1 MRRVSYPNKKWFQRP
16 DGAYARSDSWTS
28 KYYHRKTGGTIMATM
43 AGLNVTDSDFTRRK
57 GESPFLMNAR
67 LNGTKETRTRSQSMS
82 RPGQKFMGVPEGSEV
97 TSQRPMSDGINWFPV
112 KEFQTIRYLYQNTDR
127 VTSIGLYLR
136 AKDNEASSAYLL
148 VITRDPETLEELCR
162 GFVKVKDLG
171 EEALRWF
178 RLIRTIDGDVLV
190 DVTLIDDMNKSGV
203 PLETDVEVLFGGEDN
218 HKIAEHE
225 VPNLDAALRERP
237 YVFTPGVGAPL
248 TSVKTTAWKTFP
260 VWLQNGHFVSE
271 SKRWIA
277 VGAVKADG
285 QKAVYKYPYIE
296 VLLGGKKHQRITGP
310 ITELIPP
317 AKINQ
322 NSTQVRMTQAGDA
335 LYFVDGHNKLQR
347 VRLTDWGVEDATPTS
362 TDILGF
368 VPNQYYYKGNVIFHA
383 GSIRRAKKD
392 FEAGATFSA
401 GDWETGSLSD
411 YEAWAGASLIY
422 FLNNRLFLSG
432 FHQATVGTPAKS
444 EPNMVILSTID
455 SIAPK
460 YDFFNRSVE
469 FFYTP
474 DRASASTATSPIT
487 AFADINDN
495 LIVFMA
501 DNLSFV
507 SIPNGIEFG
516 DSSQTT
522 PHGSGYGVLRQEHVA
537 QGRNNIFFYNITE
550 GVMRL
555 GGSISNVVSRPVDAL
570 LRRITD
576 QEDVSL
582 QLHKGALRL
591 YYREKGDTNSSCLYN
606 YTSYATHRSYWF
618 RDENTPIAY
627 LNSDNGYD
635 VELGVGSEYPCV
647 IETEVQDSS
656 DFDCAIVYE
665 YHTNYMAAPNK
676 INEMIVRRVHVTSMQ
691 DFDASIFI
699 GLDVDHK
706 DNPIVWRRF
715 IEYNEPDRED
725 ADDIF
730 YDTED
735 RGSKTVSARILTNDV
750 RLVQLRVKQFCY
762 DSQAGVLQLGLEYG
776 EASNL

>member
-1 MRRVSYPNKKWFQRP
+1 MRRVAYPNKKFFQKP
-16 DGAYARSDSWTS
+16 DSAYARSDAWTS
-28 KYYHRKTGGTIMATM
+28 RYFHRKTGGTVQATM
-43 AGLNVTDSDFTRRK
+43 AGLNVTDSDFTRKK
-57 GESPFLMNAR
+57 GESPFLTNAR

-82 RPGQKFMGVPEGSEV
+82 RPGQAFRGVPEGSESV
-97 TSQRPMSDGINWFPV
+97 IVRQEAEGINWFPV
-112 KEFQTIRYLYQNTDR
+112 KEFQTIRFEYFYQNR
-127 VTSIGLYLR
+127 VTSLGFYIR
-136 AKDNEASSAYLL
+136 AEDNLESSAYFLT
-148 VITRDPETLEELCR
+148 IIRDPETLEELCR
-162 GFVKVKDLG
+162 GFIPVKELG
-171 EEALRWF
+171 EAELRWM
-178 RLIRTIDGDVLV
+178 RLIRTFQGHAIIDI
-190 DVTLIDDMNKSGV
+190 TLIDDMNESGV
-203 PLETDVEVLFGGEDN
+203 PLDTNVEILFGGEDN
-218 HKIAEHE
+218 HRIAYHE
-225 VPNLDAALRERP
+225 VPNLDAALREKP
-237 YVFTPGVGAPL
+237 YVFEPGVGMPL
-248 TSVKTTAWKTFP
+248 TSIKTTAWKTFP
-260 VWLQNGHFVSE
+260 VWLQDGHFVAD

-277 VGAVKADG
+277 VGVIRSNG
-285 QKAVYKYPYIE
+285 QKAIYKYPYLE

-310 ITELIPP
+310 ITELIP
-317 AKINQ
+317 AGKINQ
-322 NSTQVRMTQAGDA
+322 DATQVRLTQAGDA
-335 LYFVDGHNKLQR
+335 LYFVDGYSRLQR
-347 VRLTDWGVEDATPTS
+347 VNLTNWTVEFTTPTS

-368 VPNQYYYKGNVIFHA
+368 VPKQYYYKNNVIFHA

-392 FEAGATFSA
+392 FEAGDTFSA
-401 GDWETGSLSD
+401 ADWDTGSLAD
-411 YEAWAGASLIY
+411 YEAWPGASLIY

-432 FHQATVGTPAKS
+432 FHQPTVGTPAKS
-444 EPNMVILSTID
+444 EPNLVILSTID

-469 FFYTP
+469 FFYSP

-495 LIVFMA
+495 LIVFRV
-501 DNLSFV
+501 DGLSFI
-507 SIPNGIEFG
+507 SIPNGIEYG
-516 DSSQTT
+516 DASQTT
-522 PHGSGYGVLRQEHVA
+522 PHGAGYGVLRQEHVA

-555 GGSISNVVSRPVDAL
+555 GGSISTVVSRPVDAL

-591 YYREKGDTNSSCLYN
+591 YYHEQGETNDSCLYD
-606 YTSYATHRSYWF
+606 YTSYATQRSYWYL
-618 RDENTPIAY
+618 DSNTPIAY

-647 IETEVQDSS
+647 IETEVQDSP

-676 INEMIVRRVHVTSMQ
+676 VNEMIVRRVHVTSMQ

-706 DNPIVWRRF
+706 DNPIVWRKF
-715 IEYNEPDRED
+715 IKFNAPDKND

-735 RGSKTVSARILTNDV
+735 RGSKTVSSRVLTNEV
-750 RLVQLRVKQFCY
+750 SLVQLRVKQFCY
-762 DSQAGVLQLGLEYG
+762 NSQAGILQMGLEYG
-776 EASNL
+776 ESSNL